1 MTTELLNALKMV
13 ADEKSMDL
21 KDLIATIESA
31 VTRAAM
37 KRLNRENLEVRFD
50 QEKGEFDLFEQI
62 EVVESVENST
72 SQISLEEALKLDES
86 HEVGSFILEPVKME
100 GLGRIAAQSVRQMI
114 HKKGKEAEHHR
125 ILEEYRKRIG
135 EVVTGTME
143 GRSEAGILFNLGDV
157 GAVLPKEEQV
167 VNDKFNRGQ
176 HVKLAIADVCDRWS
190 DPVVVSRVSPA
201 LLSSLLE
208 LETPEI
214 GEGLVEMVNV
224 VRDNAGRSKVAVK
237 SKKRDI
243 DPVGACV
250 GVRGSRI
257 QPIVRELNGEK
268 IDIIAWSDDPKQLIA
283 SALAP
288 AKNVEVILDEKSKN
302 ADVIVPDDQLSP
314 AIGKRGVNVKLA
326 VKLTG
331 WELDVMN
338 SKEYEEKKIRVAKFK
353 GHKQWDTPNEG

>member
-13 ADEKSMDL
+13 AAEKSMELD
-21 KDLIATIESA
+21 DLIATIESA
-31 VTRAAM
+31 VTSAAM
-37 KRLNRENLEVRFD
+37 KRLGRENLEVKFN

-62 EVVESVENST
+62 EVTDSVEDPT
-72 SQISLEEALKLDES
+72 SQISLEDARGLDES
-86 HEVGSFILEPVKME
+86 HEAGSFILKHMEME

-114 HKKGKEAEHHR
+114 HRKGKEAEHHKL
-125 ILEEYRKRIG
+125 LEEHRQRIG
-135 EVVTGTME
+135 EVITGTME
-143 GRSEAGILFNLGDV
+143 GRSVGGVLFNLGNV
-157 GAVLPKEEQV
+157 GGILPKEEQV

-176 HVKLAIADVCDRWS
+176 HVKLAIVEVCDRWS
-190 DPVVVSRVSPA
+190 DPVVVSRVAPA
-201 LLSSLLE
+201 LLRYLLE

-214 GEGLVEMVNV
+214 GEGLVEVLNV

-237 SKKRDI
+237 SKKLDI
-243 DPVGACV
+243 DPVGACI

-268 IDIIAWSDDPKQLIA
+268 IDVIAWSDDPRQLIA

-288 AKNVEVILDEKSKN
+288 AKNAKVILHEESKN

-338 SKEYEEKKIRVAKFK
+338 EKEYEEKKVRTAKLK
-353 GHKQWDTPNEG
+353 KYKQ